1 MTFTI
6 NFDTE
11 GTNASYAYTPEH
23 ETDAD
28 QAKFVKKLMQ
38 TIITKQKNRNQSVNP
53 KGITGITLWG
63 LCDATSWR
71 SQCAPLLFDTSIY
84 DPKLSY
90 TAFLE
95 AAKIW

>member
-1 MTFTI
+1 
-6 NFDTE
+6 
-11 GTNASYAYTPEH
+11 
-23 ETDAD
+23 
-28 QAKFVKKLMQ
+28 MQ

-95 AAKIW
+95 AAKSGKLR